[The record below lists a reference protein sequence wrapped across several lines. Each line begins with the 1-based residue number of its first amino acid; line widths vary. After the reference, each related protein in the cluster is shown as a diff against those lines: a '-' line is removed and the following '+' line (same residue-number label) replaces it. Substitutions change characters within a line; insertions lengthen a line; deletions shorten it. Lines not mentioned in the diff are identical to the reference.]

1 MKLRGVRKTFPA
13 PAHAARLLVRVPSA
27 QVGLFRFLLEAHDHL
42 ASFTVLDRREA
53 LLKLLFSPHEERRVR
68 SALADMAEVV
78 DVVVMP
84 WPVT

>member
-1 MKLRGVRKTFPA
+1 MKIRGVRKALPE
-13 PAHAARLLVRVPSA
+13 PAHATRLLVRVPAA
-27 QVGLFRFLLEAHDHL
+27 QVGLFRFLLEANDHL

-84 WPVT
+84 WPIA